1 MGNIT
6 NSNLTKEQIEVMNF
20 IFYKIGANLVPADTK
35 IKGMSIDWKK
45 WQNTAMSPEYYES
58 NKANGVFVFE

>member
-6 NSNLTKEQIEVMNF
+6 NSNLTKEHIEVMNF

-35 IKGMSIDWKK
+35 IKGMSIDWK